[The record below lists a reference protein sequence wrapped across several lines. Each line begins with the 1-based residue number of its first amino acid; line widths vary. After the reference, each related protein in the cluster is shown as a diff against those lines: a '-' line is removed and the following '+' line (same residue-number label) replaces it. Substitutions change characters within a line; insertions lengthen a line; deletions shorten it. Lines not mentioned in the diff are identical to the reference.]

1 MLHDLKQKKSAVVKD
16 AWEIQ
21 FSPSD
26 KYAEGR
32 SYELYP
38 PNTPQKAK
46 PRLNLFFFSWCT
58 THSLGD
64 VYSITVDQT
73 LLWGRGPLLP
83 CVVYGLTDLISL
95 FVLNISQISPHV
107 SVFTQ
112 CLSSH

>member
-1 MLHDLKQKKSAVVKD
+1 MNYTPKHPTKSQTQIEFV
-16 AWEIQ
+16 
-21 FSPSD
+21 
-26 KYAEGR
+26 
-32 SYELYP
+32 
-38 PNTPQKAK
+38 
-46 PRLNLFFFSWCT
+46 FFSWCT

-83 CVVYGLTDLISL
+83 SIVYGLIDLISL

-112 CLSSH
+112 RLSLH